1 MPTPTAT
8 VLPQTRRYNRSV
20 AGQKTA
26 SEPAIPAELFKEKL
40 RPEGHQETEHKEKMP
55 DSLPASLESRIPK
68 GSPAP

>member
-1 MPTPTAT
+1 M
-8 VLPQTRRYNRSV
+8 

-26 SEPAIPAELFKEKL
+26 SELAIPAELFKEKL